1 MNAIVLYTA
10 DGELALRGDLIDI
23 GRDRD
28 CAVVVDADG
37 VAPRHCR
44 LIWSNGQ
51 WVLEYLGPGV
61 AVAVIGREQSAEMVL
76 ARRTLEPDDR
86 IVIGHHAT
94 PLWSATV
101 AGPEGRRAAPAP
113 APTPRPAPA
122 PAPDERALLRET
134 VERMRGAL
142 ARERQS
148 REAAEL
154 ALVAS
159 DERHRQDLTQ
169 LRHRLEGE
177 LADAELLIKSLRGQL
192 AALGTSHAVERD
204 RRREADRERDD
215 VRRQFEAARA
225 EIKKLI
231 ATAQEQADL
240 AEQLAQ
246 VIDEQERQIAAS
258 HGD

>member
-1 MNAIVLYTA
+1 MLYTA

-23 GRDRD
+23 GRDRE

-51 WVLEYLGPGV
+51 WVLEYLGPGA

-101 AGPEGRRAAPAP
+101 AAPEGRRAAP

-134 VERMRGAL
+134 VEGMRGAL

-154 ALVAS
+154 ALAAS
-159 DERHRQDLTQ
+159 DERHRQDLSR
-169 LRHRLEGE
+169 LRHRLEGA

-192 AALGTSHAVERD
+192 AALETGHAAERH

-215 VRRQFEAARA
+215 ALRQFEAARA
-225 EIKKLI
+225 EIKTLM
-231 ATAQEQADL
+231 AAAQEQADL
-240 AEQLAQ
+240 AEQRAQ

-258 HGD
+258 RGD